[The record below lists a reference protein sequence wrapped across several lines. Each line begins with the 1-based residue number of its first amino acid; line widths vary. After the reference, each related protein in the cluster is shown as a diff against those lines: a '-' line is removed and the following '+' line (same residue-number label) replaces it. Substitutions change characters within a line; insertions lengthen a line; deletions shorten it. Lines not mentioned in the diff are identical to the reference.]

1 MTPFDFAETPF
12 DLAEGNLG
20 AMTFILTAYTNY
32 PILADKAFFRME
44 SNGITGYALYMLW
57 NDCCG
62 RDTEMA
68 IKAAFYCKL
77 GFLKDHINKR
87 GGRGLRISS
96 EDIVKAKSKKRR
108 KTPIYFD
115 EL

>member
-1 MTPFDFAETPF
+1 
-12 DLAEGNLG
+12 
-20 AMTFILTAYTNY
+20 
-32 PILADKAFFRME
+32 
-44 SNGITGYALYMLW
+44 
-57 NDCCG
+57 
-62 RDTEMA
+62 MA
-68 IKAAFYCKL
+68 IEAAFYCEI

-96 EDIVKAKSKKRR
+96 EDIVKAKIKKRR